1 MYARSTTVQAQS
13 TAIDAGV
20 ADIRDHV
27 LPALLA
33 MPGCVGLSLMV
44 DRESGRCIATSAWET
59 AAAMHDR
66 ARQVRSLR
74 EDAARAFGG
83 RTAVDE
89 WEIAVLHRGHHAGDG
104 ACVRA
109 TWLRIQSGQ
118 FDRAVDYYRTAVLSA
133 IEELDGFCSASLM
146 INRES
151 GVAVSSTSFDSAA
164 AMDRN
169 RDRARSLRTERL
181 RDLGADQ
188 IDVGEFELAIA
199 RLRVPEMV

>member
-1 MYARSTTVQAQS
+1 M
-13 TAIDAGV
+13 
-20 ADIRDHV
+20 
-27 LPALLA
+27 LP
-33 MPGCVGLSLMV
+33 
-44 DRESGRCIATSAWET
+44 
-59 AAAMHDR
+59 
-66 ARQVRSLR
+66 
-74 EDAARAFGG
+74 
-83 RTAVDE
+83 
-89 WEIAVLHRGHHAGDG
+89 
-104 ACVRA
+104 
-109 TWLRIQSGQ
+109 
-118 FDRAVDYYRTAVLSA
+118 A